1 MEINVLLSAICFA
14 MASVLLFVAMP
25 DKHGVSPRFL
35 RFETAP
41 VLYPPVVLVFLAIGA
56 ANLIAAF
63 AAR

>member
-41 VLYPPVVLVFLAIGA
+41 VLYPPDVLVFLASGA
-56 ANLIAAF
+56 ANLIAEV